1 MAEITTLA
9 SFDFDTDRI
18 EKGIEDLQKQL
29 FELTKRQQELNAQSK
44 ETNKALD
51 AQTKESEKLVQSF
64 KNESQEYQNIIQQ
77 QAKLRKSGQENT
89 KQYRDLNQEKSRLIA
104 TFKQENSEYQQVN
117 QSITQ
122 LQNRQQG
129 LFLSTKDL
137 QIQRDVLNKEYRT
150 ATTLKKAMMTGDG
163 QLLTVQEKLNQ
174 ALNKEVTTRAEAKEQ
189 STQLNRIKDQLNVT
203 NEEELALLTRINER
217 IDANN
222 KLLKET
228 GSERERQ
235 VSNVGN
241 YTNSIREAADGM
253 DIFNGGLSGF
263 IQRSQEAGGASN
275 FVANSIKSV
284 TAGFAGLTKASL
296 AFIATPIGAVLA
308 VIAGAFLLVQNA
320 LNRSEESTNKL
331 KTAIAPLTGIFQA
344 VLKVL
349 EPLGEFIIDGIV
361 LGFEKA
367 TEAIQTTINLVG
379 GALSMLGFDSASQ
392 SVLEF
397 SASLD
402 SAMEGAKEL
411 ALAEQELEKAQR
423 KSRLTQLEYQ
433 KEAEKFRQIRDD
445 ESLSIQERIKANEQ
459 LGEVLNAQ
467 LQEELRLAKV
477 ALEVANLRIQQ
488 EGRTKEALDA
498 QYEAL
503 TQIAD
508 IEERING
515 QRSEQLRNINT
526 LRREA
531 QAQQKAAHDER
542 MRQIDAEIAK
552 QREQLELW
560 IAQQGDRARTLEEQL
575 DLQEQTAEK
584 SIAILDKELANK
596 KISQEKYDLEII
608 KLRQENARIQAEIA
622 VQLAQDELDAFL
634 NNNQSI
640 LNNNQ
645 LLTSELLDQELER
658 NKAIQEQRNEF
669 ERQRFEQGLINQREY
684 NQALLANEREY
695 LAQEKELK
703 QQYAEDLRESER
715 VRRTLEFDAQMIE
728 LQENLA
734 NEFEI
739 RRKQAE
745 FEYEDRLIEL
755 EMQRADGLISEENYQ
770 LALDNLIAS
779 HAQVRK
785 QIEDDVQTAKLNI
798 YKDTFSGI
806 SALVGEQTAMG
817 KTAGIAT
824 ATINTYQG
832 ISEVWKSPSVLPE
845 PANTIMKVAQ
855 SAVTLG
861 SGLQTVKKIAGVK
874 TPSVKGYATGGLVT
888 DGFPIKRSNG
898 DNVLATL
905 RTGEVVLNERQQM
918 ALGGDAVFKAIGVPG
933 FANGGVVGVPASSL
947 ATIQQNLF
955 SNFDITQISE
965 AVREGARDGSA
976 TGSAVGSRTGIEQL
990 SNNRN
995 VLNNSY
1001 LS

>member
-44 ETNKALD
+44 ETNKTLD

-89 KQYRDLNQEKSRLIA
+89 KQYRDLNQEKSKLVA

-129 LFLSTKDL
+129 LFMSTKDL
-137 QIQRDVLNKEYRT
+137 QVQRDVLNKEYRT

-163 QLLTVQEKLNQ
+163 QLLSVQDKLNQ
-174 ALNKEVTTRAEAKEQ
+174 ALNNEVTTRLEAKKQ

-263 IQRSQEAGGASN
+263 IQRSQEAGGAGK
-275 FVANSIKSV
+275 FVGNSIKSL
-284 TAGFAGLTKASL
+284 TTGFIGLTKASL

-308 VIAGAFLLVQNA
+308 IIAGAFLLVQNA

-344 VLKVL
+344 VLKAL

-379 GALSMLGFDSASQ
+379 GALATLGFDSASK

-397 SASLD
+397 SESMN

-423 KSRLTQLEYQ
+423 KSRLTQLQYQ

-445 ESLSIQERIKANEQ
+445 ESLSIQERIKANEE

-467 LQEELRLAKV
+467 LQEELRLAEV
-477 ALEVANLRIQQ
+477 ALQVANLRIQQ

-526 LRREA
+526 LRR
-531 QAQQKAAHDER
+531 QGHDER

-552 QREQLELW
+552 QRKQLDLW

-575 DLQEQTAEK
+575 ELQEQTAKK
-584 SIAILDKELANK
+584 SIAILDNELKNK
-596 KISQEKYDLEII
+596 KISQEKYELEII
-608 KLRQENARIQAEIA
+608 KLSQETARIQAEIA

-684 NQALLANEREY
+684 NQALLANEKEY
-695 LAQEKELK
+695 LTQENELK
-703 QQYAEDLRESER
+703 QQYAEDSRSSEQTRR
-715 VRRTLEFDAQMIE
+715 VLDFDAQMIE

-739 RRKQAE
+739 RKAQAE

-770 LALDNLIAS
+770 LAVDNLIAS

-785 QIEDDVQTAKLNI
+785 QIDEAEQTAKMNV

-806 SALVGEQTAMG
+806 AQLMGEQTVMG
-817 KTAGIAT
+817 KAAGVAT

-832 ISEVWKSPSVLPE
+832 ISEVWKSPAILPE
-845 PANTIMKVAQ
+845 PANTIMKAVQ
-855 SAVTLG
+855 SAVTLA
-861 SGLQTVKKIAGVK
+861 SGLQAVKKITSVK
-874 TPSVKGYATGGLVT
+874 TPSVKGYATGGLVK
-888 DGFPIKRSNG
+888 DGLPINRSNG

-918 ALGGDAVFKAIGVPG
+918 ALGGDAIFRAIGVPG

-955 SNFDITQISE
+955 SNFDMTQISD

-976 TGSAVGSRTGIEQL
+976 TGSALGSRSGIEQL
-990 SNNRN
+990 SNDRS